1 MAICLW
7 IGINGDLSDRCLDR
21 PKDRHDHWFKC
32 GLPGPSWLGK
42 LARLTESGLAMTV
55 PKERRKAVP
64 YYGAVIGGQDGKINY
79 SVIARGLVTVAI

>member
-1 MAICLW
+1 METR
-7 IGINGDLSDRCLDR
+7 SDRCR
-21 PKDRHDHWFKC
+21 VWPEGRHDHWFKC

-64 YYGAVIGGQDGKINY
+64 YYGAVVGGLAVAG
-79 SVIARGLVTVAI
+79 SVLTNAR